1 MKVIGIT
8 VSKETAKRMID
19 EAPGDTVKIFYMN
32 RDNYVHK
39 ETITKEKSEGKR
51 LVDLAKDISYDDME
65 KMAKNGAK
73 VLHDRCVVLAKKYGV
88 KIIVK
93 NTFNDEIG
101 TIVGK

>member
-32 RDNYVHK
+32 RDNYIHK

-65 KMAKNGAK
+65 MFGI
-73 VLHDRCVVLAKKYGV
+73 LSLYGEITSERDILRNIAFP
-88 KIIVK
+88 KI
-93 NTFNDEIG
+93 E
-101 TIVGK
+101 

>member
-65 KMAKNGAK
+65 MFGI
-73 VLHDRCVVLAKKYGV
+73 LSIYGEITSERDILRNIAFP
-88 KIIVK
+88 KI
-93 NTFNDEIG
+93 E
-101 TIVGK
+101 

>member
-65 KMAKNGAK
+65 MFGILSLYGEITSERDILRNIAFPKIEKQNG
-73 VLHDRCVVLAKKYGV
+73 CS
-88 KIIVK
+88 
-93 NTFNDEIG
+93 
-101 TIVGK
+101 

>member
-39 ETITKEKSEGKR
+39 ETITKEKSDGKR

-65 KMAKNGAK
+65 MFGI
-73 VLHDRCVVLAKKYGV
+73 LSLYGEITSERDILRNIAFP
-88 KIIVK
+88 KI
-93 NTFNDEIG
+93 E
-101 TIVGK
+101 

>member
-65 KMAKNGAK
+65 MFGI
-73 VLHDRCVVLAKKYGV
+73 LSLYGEV
-88 KIIVK
+88 TSERDILRNIAFPKI
-93 NTFNDEIG
+93 E
-101 TIVGK
+101 

>member
-39 ETITKEKSEGKR
+39 EPITKEKSEGKR

-65 KMAKNGAK
+65 MFGI
-73 VLHDRCVVLAKKYGV
+73 LSLYGEITSERDILRNIAFP
-88 KIIVK
+88 KI
-93 NTFNDEIG
+93 E
-101 TIVGK
+101 

>member
-65 KMAKNGAK
+65 MFGI
-73 VLHDRCVVLAKKYGV
+73 LSLYGEITSERDILGNIAFP
-88 KIIVK
+88 KI
-93 NTFNDEIG
+93 E
-101 TIVGK
+101 

>member
-39 ETITKEKSEGKR
+39 ETTTKEKSEGKR

-65 KMAKNGAK
+65 MFGI
-73 VLHDRCVVLAKKYGV
+73 LSLYGEITSERDILRNIAFP
-88 KIIVK
+88 KI
-93 NTFNDEIG
+93 E
-101 TIVGK
+101 

>member
-1 MKVIGIT
+1 MELDECYIFTDTNGVYDKDPY
-8 VSKETAKRMID
+8 KHKNAKKLD
-19 EAPGDTVKIFYMN
+19 Y
-32 RDNYVHK
+32 
-39 ETITKEKSEGKR
+39 
-51 LVDLAKDISYDDME
+51 ISYDDME

>member
-65 KMAKNGAK
+65 MFGI
-73 VLHDRCVVLAKKYGV
+73 LSLYGEITSERDILRNIAFP
-88 KIIVK
+88 KI
-93 NTFNDEIG
+93 E
-101 TIVGK
+101 

>member
-1 MKVIGIT
+1 MNVIGIT

-65 KMAKNGAK
+65 MFGI
-73 VLHDRCVVLAKKYGV
+73 LSLYGEITSERDILRNIAFP
-88 KIIVK
+88 KI
-93 NTFNDEIG
+93 E
-101 TIVGK
+101 

>member
-39 ETITKEKSEGKR
+39 ETITKDKSEGKR

-65 KMAKNGAK
+65 MFGI
-73 VLHDRCVVLAKKYGV
+73 LSLYGEITSERDILRNIAFP
-88 KIIVK
+88 KI
-93 NTFNDEIG
+93 E
-101 TIVGK
+101 

>member
-51 LVDLAKDISYDDME
+51 LLDLAKDISYDDME
-65 KMAKNGAK
+65 MFGI
-73 VLHDRCVVLAKKYGV
+73 LSLYGEITSERDILRNIAFP
-88 KIIVK
+88 KI
-93 NTFNDEIG
+93 E
-101 TIVGK
+101 